1 MPLSVRLFLPS
12 PVAVAVALA
21 LACALALP
29 ASADDH
35 WPAPVKALTAQGLTI
50 HAEFEAPAGL
60 TGYAASYEGGEVAIY
75 ATADGQHAVVGT
87 LVDAEGTDLSNA
99 ALDEHI
105 RAAQDAAAWEEVE
118 KGAWIR
124 DGDSQAPR
132 VIYTFSDPNCP
143 FCRELWEA
151 TRPWVEAGE
160 VQIRHVMV
168 GILAQDSP
176 AKAAALLGAEDPVAA
191 LDAHYAGREE
201 IEASAQ
207 PRDIEEQ
214 VYANNQ
220 LFESLGLIAT
230 PSTFYRDGER
240 TQRVEGMPSEERLI
254 DMMGGEA
261 P

>member
-1 MPLSVRLFLPS
+1 MPLPARFSRMS
-12 PVAVAVALA
+12 PAALV
-21 LACALALP
+21 LACTLVLP

-75 ATADGQHAVVGT
+75 LTAGGQHAVVGT

-118 KGAWIR
+118 SGAWIR

-143 FCRELWEA
+143 FCREFWEA
-151 TRPWVEAGE
+151 TRPWVEAGD

-176 AKAAALLGAEDPVAA
+176 AKAATLLGAEDPAEA

-201 IEASAQ
+201 IEAAAQ
-207 PRDIEEQ
+207 SRDIEEQ
-214 VYANNQ
+214 VYTNNQ

-240 TQRVEGMPSEERLI
+240 TRKVEGMPTEERLI

>member
-1 MPLSVRLFLPS
+1 MPLPHSCSRVSL
-12 PVAVAVALA
+12 VALA
-21 LACALALP
+21 LTLSPL
-29 ASADDH
+29 ASADNH
-35 WPAPVKALTAQGLTI
+35 WPAPIEALTAQGLTI
-50 HAEFEAPAGL
+50 HAEFAAPAGL

-75 ATADGQHAVVGT
+75 LTPDGQHAIVGT

-99 ALDEHI
+99 ALDEHV
-105 RAAQDAAAWEEVE
+105 RAAQEAAAWEQVE
-118 KGAWIR
+118 NGAWIR

-143 FCRELWEA
+143 FCRELWEV
-151 TRPWVEAGE
+151 TRPWVEAGD

-168 GILAQDSP
+168 GILEQDSP
-176 AKAAALLGAEDPVAA
+176 AKAAALLGAVDPAAA
-191 LDAHYAGREE
+191 LEAHYAGREE
-201 IEASAQ
+201 VEASAQ

-214 VYANNQ
+214 VYDNNQ

-230 PSTFYRDGER
+230 PSTFYRNGER
-240 TQRVEGMPSEERLI
+240 AHKVEGMPSEDRLI

>member
-1 MPLSVRLFLPS
+1 MPLPHSCTRVSL
-12 PVAVAVALA
+12 VALA
-21 LACALALP
+21 LALPSLAP
-29 ASADDH
+29 ADDH

-50 HAEFEAPAGL
+50 HAEFETPAGL
-60 TGYAASYEGGEVAIY
+60 TGYAASYERGEVAIY
-75 ATADGQHAVVGT
+75 LTADGQHAVVGT
-87 LVDAEGTDLSNA
+87 LVDAEGTNLSNA

-105 RAAQDAAAWEEVE
+105 RAARDAAALDEVE
-118 KGAWIR
+118 NGAWIR

-143 FCRELWEA
+143 FCRQLWKA

-176 AKAAALLGAEDPVAA
+176 AKAAALLGAEDPAA
-191 LDAHYAGREE
+191 TLDAHYAGRED

-214 VYANNQ
+214 VYDNNQ
-220 LFESLGLIAT
+220 LFESLGLVAT
-230 PSTFYRDGER
+230 PSTFYRNGDRIER
-240 TQRVEGMPSEERLI
+240 VQGMPSEERLI
-254 DMMGGEA
+254 DMMGSEV